1 MKYLPNGGLEYSVT
15 WPINGAGSTNLSINS
30 HANLLTRANHGI
42 FFCGL
47 FLIYVEWIINKYD
60 KEIPSVVNLKANIIN
75 KFIEQTNQ
83 CAILHNIRLN
93 VFHSSQIGS
102 RFCKDRAAHSQLD
115 IEWKSGHVLAFCWL
129 YNSCTSRSVT
139 HGIGHFSR
147 SRYISACNGNQC
159 QSDRQ
164 SAKRRT
170 QLIASESGLNLK
182 RMPINNSCLGGMP

>member
-1 MKYLPNGGLEYSVT
+1 MKYLPNGGLEYYSKQSVT

-102 RFCKDRAAHSQLD
+102 RFCKLRSRGTQPTWHRMEIGPRFGILLTIQQL
-115 IEWKSGHVLAFCWL
+115 
-129 YNSCTSRSVT
+129 
-139 HGIGHFSR
+139 HFS
-147 SRYISACNGNQC
+147 ISYPWDWALFAI
-159 QSDRQ
+159 S
-164 SAKRRT
+164 
-170 QLIASESGLNLK
+170 IH
-182 RMPINNSCLGGMP
+182 ICL